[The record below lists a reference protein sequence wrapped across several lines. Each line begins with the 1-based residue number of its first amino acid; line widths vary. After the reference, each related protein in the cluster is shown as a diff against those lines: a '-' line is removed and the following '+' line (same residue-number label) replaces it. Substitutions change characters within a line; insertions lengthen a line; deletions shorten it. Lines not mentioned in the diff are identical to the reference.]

1 MRVHIESFGFASMH
15 GITIDFDRGSSKIR
29 RVKIGDVA
37 YVGNASTLAAWLLNF
52 AARRASGKHL
62 RDGLPRT
69 QGKPRGGVGEFVEMT
84 PRDAA
89 SPSDGDTPVS
99 GKRRFIRFGV
109 GSLKTAFAVEGVEIT
124 MRAEGSNGK
133 ASGKEEAVPRN
144 GTSARDEG
152 GEDKPKKKSGMTR
165 YKWRLIRGV
174 ASFVEINVASFKVLE
189 DDAEALFCDRMTMEA
204 TRSTGASLSGL
215 VTTRVLRGK
224 QGWSMTDAN
233 FHLTAEFDAESKSI
247 TPAHVGLSGATLVV
261 RKSRELEKNGDSS
274 SRGQVGSSPEVKNG
288 ETTTTTTTT
297 TTTNKQHRAIA
308 ALLKAPR
315 KCKLEFK
322 RVIFENKDDGAPLTC
337 TILDMRSSIERMS
350 TGSSR
355 SFFRKKEV
363 VSPFDAETYQ
373 VDTWSDFKFAFDEAT
388 VAQGKSKQLFQAKK
402 ASACATMAL
411 VDVGDRD
418 HEKLPALASVSI
430 DACDARHYHETCA
443 LVAALKSN
451 DKSKKNGEKEKKKS
465 SSNPW
470 ELLDLNVACHRE
482 MKMTTFDEQASATSY
497 FSVQDV
503 RGRFGNLIGDGAE
516 SLRVDTAAERR
527 GVCSASK
534 MQITLEGYDPVL
546 RAETVGL
553 AHSQEGNA
561 VEISG
566 MTVDVNVHERHAIG
580 EKFKDVVA
588 EMKKT
593 ANSAK
598 KPKVEG
604 ENATE
609 SVKKTTP
616 VRLILMDTSFVGRCK
631 MDPYSNFG
639 EIPQNSRGSDQ
650 VECGFTLACPLADVS
665 RSPSGTVKLNTG
677 GFTVSMHDTIER
689 ARRDATDKEP
699 AWTERINY
707 ESVSLETNRVFMAGS
722 FDVEYE
728 KIEDQAK
735 TRVALESVAFDWEPD
750 AHFLALEMRE
760 LIKSPAGASESTR
773 KEKQSKTKG
782 DIIVSMCD
790 VEGSFFVTPGACAKI
805 SFQKLDADV
814 RKKQCRVQQSSFGMN
829 GYTIMEMGSVRVAP
843 GSAERTVPHVP
854 FITAEDDE
862 DIDNRQKYSVDMHR
876 VKCML
881 PAGLDLGDA
890 MVAMIAGE
898 QALREVLKQ
907 TSKPKKLRL
916 SLSPGEPVEA
926 SWLSEVKL
934 PVKELNLNVNGVE
947 IEVQDSDDLE
957 RSLRAKQAVLG
968 SYMAQLGFNDNF
980 EEVLKDASEI
990 YLKHKEFLA
999 SGGGPALR
1007 ITFDKVHSVSAWEG
1021 GRGNGDELAH
1031 MAAAHVRR
1039 VDAPFSDTVSL
1050 QMQNVL
1056 SMCATLSGGRFCL
1069 ADVSECPPFTFRE
1082 LTMSGTFVQARQH
1095 APRILT
1101 GQVPMAVGRRRWTM
1115 ANGPET
1121 PSRPTAMWYTD
1132 ARLEIVGGDIFVATS
1147 MEPYMFN
1154 ASREMTGRFVLPRQH
1169 KLAPGGGGG
1178 RPPIVEY
1185 SEDNKKPPTMPWW
1198 DNLRHQ
1204 WRGLMTITMS
1214 DTCMK
1219 LDSQGEIHHLGGHGG
1234 DRFTSEIE
1242 VRADLWEITMRPKH
1256 TTIRCADFKLVRVQD
1271 DDVCT
1276 EVVQLPVLTPRHEL
1290 VIFPVMCV
1298 EAAYEF
1304 TSVLDGGDGHV
1315 THYRHDEQTGE
1326 EIFSRDLTRSTGCR
1340 VNANV
1345 SFASKEEYVQ
1355 EMMNELEHDAF
1366 VQKVRDATVASPGAM
1381 RVEGYSS
1388 PTLALTPEDVAF
1400 VTKWKHNMQNPM
1412 IALRQIWNSRPWGT
1426 PRRVRHP
1433 DSISLPGLFKSIDAN
1448 VEAKTLNI
1456 VNSTSDEMDDAYGA
1470 CFCFQSLHCEV
1481 KKEPRTKVE
1490 FTLRADGSQFHVPE
1504 RVSSIER
1511 KSSTSPVRV
1520 YRTASLNNR
1529 LNFSE
1534 LDDVIKEML
1543 QGSNTSPKSTDGGSR
1558 FRPNS
1563 TESTLVLDTR
1573 RMEIIQ
1579 RADESVRNQGVQ
1591 IEVDAPRIL
1600 IEAERRD
1607 DILGWIRD
1615 IWAASK
1621 TQRREPTVTELTHI
1635 VSCADELQ
1643 AHERQERVL
1652 DDMSEST
1659 MQKHDVSQEDGNE
1672 DSPKRMPDTK
1682 VLFVIQVSAPQI
1694 NFKGKDAA
1702 GRMLLAAEGG
1712 LVVGRTI
1719 DNGGMQAN
1727 AVQRLVTISLQQVQA
1742 YVAPTNVDLNA
1753 GVQWLKEKKPGD
1765 VDESFLVRDDVFDGE
1780 EKKQSDSLLRR
1791 IFAPGA
1797 IVFEYA
1803 TAMSA
1808 SHSSVTDEDLYAY
1821 DGPTAEGLLKS
1832 TARQDKTVE
1841 AMSEFSV
1848 RSPDIEAEMSSSQ
1861 YVVLIDVMA
1870 SLFLTPTTL
1879 DQPRPSFQAAR
1890 LLMSRER
1897 TLFDRDRLASAAIVA
1912 RPMLKLI
1919 AARWAAES
1927 AEKNYR
1933 RASCMSPNM
1942 KREVLASI
1950 DRLWQA
1956 TTKAELKVLAA
1967 VQEAEEYV
1975 RLYRR
1980 RAAIRLNLQIE
1991 HASWTLLSGGKA
2003 FIAAEL
2009 SRLTLSRERQIDS
2022 SGVTRFKLH
2031 GLSLVSLEDDH
2042 DEHMLSR
2049 WNPKTTKTS
2058 YRNEPLIDFFAV
2070 RAGSVPEKPIYD
2082 HLELSVQPFE
2092 INIKH
2097 AQYKLIYRYLFPTP
2111 AAREHDEFERV
2122 YKSAIITDG
2131 KETSPDVFTKT
2142 TSMNK
2147 KAAHLTPLEVST
2159 TRGKHNR
2166 REWQWEDK
2174 RREVEEI
2181 EEIDGGGNKG
2191 IDHKIVLLRYFK
2203 LHSLH
2208 MKITY
2213 EGKTRTLRDIHI
2225 SLDSFAYENF
2235 SGRWRDLTSELKNH
2249 IVWSVL
2255 KSLVGLRG
2263 KFVESKI
2270 DDKSVFKRV
2279 AERMKRKTPMLTS
2292 SASNASDDGSIMQ
2305 PGASESEPPSTPI
2318 IMKNKQQTTEA
2329 LEDIIEHD
2337 DGDADARVDPQFVET
2352 NAKKKPRRFRPTKN
2366 AKKYLAK
2373 LGIGSYEPSRRV
2385 DGSRNEVVDAWNVSG
2400 ER

>member
-69 QGKPRGGVGEFVEMT
+69 QGKKHGGVGGFVEMT

-124 MRAEGSNGK
+124 MRAEASNGK

-288 ETTTTTTTT
+288 ETTTT